1 MRDLTNNEVVEL
13 VAEMTANDVDNSF
26 AELVQGLKDSTVQD
40 IKYSLIKMKQEQA
53 KKPNRT
59 KDLPELFEVI
69 ENLAKSDL
77 RVCQMIGIAI
87 EDKDLFNIENDVLIE
102 LLKDV

>member
-1 MRDLTNNEVVEL
+1 MRELTNKEVVEL
-13 VAEMTANDVDNSF
+13 IAEMTSGTVGDSF
-26 AELVQGLKDSTVQD
+26 AELVQDLKESTIQD
-40 IKYSLIKMKQEQA
+40 IKWAIVKMKQIQA

-77 RVCQMIGIAI
+77 RVGQMIEIAI
-87 EDKDLFNIENDVLIE
+87 EDKDLFNIENDVLIK

>member
-1 MRDLTNNEVVEL
+1 MTYLTNEEVVEL
-13 VAEMTANDVDNSF
+13 VVEMTSDKLGDSF
-26 AELVQGLKDSTVQD
+26 AELVQDLKESTVQD
-40 IKYSLIKMKQEQA
+40 IKYSLIKIKQSQA

-102 LLKDV
+102 LLKEV